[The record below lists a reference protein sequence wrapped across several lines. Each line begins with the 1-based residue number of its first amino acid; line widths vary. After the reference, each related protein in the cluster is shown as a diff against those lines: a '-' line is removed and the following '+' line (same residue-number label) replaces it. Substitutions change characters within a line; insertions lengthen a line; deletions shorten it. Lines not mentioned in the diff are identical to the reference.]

1 MRLLYFNNSLSRRY
15 FLYIDIMIQVVNEE
29 RVITKKRQW
38 KLHQILDL
46 RKSIFYRL
54 KI

>member
-38 KLHQILDL
+38 KLNQILDL